1 MQVLGVK
8 EKKRVDDEIA
18 SPRSG
23 GGSNLRRARPLTML
37 ARRRRQGESC
47 DGCCASRGSA
57 EGFCRHRAA
66 RCLVGGAP
74 PPGSDARC
82 LHLVRHLGR
91 VAERQ
96 LSLGRVSVAPLFA
109 VDHRRLDPGAA
120 IVADPLTTRTLP
132 RDLLLLPEGLLPI
145 VFPRPVGLRSR
156 RPSRRPLPRRDRLP
170 PRAPEPP
177 SLSLLRHVPLSALSV
192 E

>member
-1 MQVLGVK
+1 MRVLRVK
-8 EKKRVDDEIA
+8 EKIESMTKSRPYGAVA
-18 SPRSG
+18 ARTCAA
-23 GGSNLRRARPLTML
+23 RARSLCSH
-37 ARRRRQGESC
+37 AAEDKGRRC

-66 RCLVGGAP
+66 RCLVGGPP
-74 PPGSDARC
+74 PPGPDARC

-120 IVADPLTTRTLP
+120 IVADPLTARTLP
-132 RDLLLLPEGLLPI
+132 RNLLLLPQGLLPI
-145 VFPRPVGLRSR
+145 VFPRPAGLRGR
-156 RPSRRPLPRRDRLP
+156 RASRRPLPRRDRLP

-177 SLSLLRHVPLSALSV
+177 SLPLLRHVPLSALSM